1 MEFFLLTVALLFVTV
16 LVVGV
21 SERIGLPYPILMLL
35 TALAAGF
42 LPFMPT
48 LHIDPELILP
58 LFLPPLLFATAQRS
72 SWSVFRLRWR
82 TLIRMAVLLIVVTAG
97 AVAATVW
104 AFVPLLSLPL
114 AIALGAIVAPPDPVS
129 VDAIATKVK
138 MPRRLTSLLETEGL
152 FNDAMAIVIFQL
164 AVNATIN
171 RTDVGLE
178 IIPQFVLGAAAATIL
193 GIAMAW
199 LVGAMNRFVP
209 NLVARCAATLVAPY
223 AVYLLAEEVHASG
236 VIAVVVTALELGR
249 RARPQ
254 DSRERLTRTAF
265 WEVLEML
272 ATGLAF
278 GFMGIE
284 MNRVVIEEGAHL
296 LTFIPQVALICAV
309 VILVRLAWIFAT
321 YYLPHVRA
329 QGMSAAKDSL
339 VLTWCGMRGLA
350 TLALALA
357 LPVSDAAGQAI
368 EGRNFAVVTACA
380 VLLTTLVI
388 PGLTLPALMRVLKIQ
403 DNVELLGRKRRKLA
417 NRAQHTAME
426 TLKASPD
433 LDRLPDDYR
442 ELVTRRLQTLHT
454 LLLSE
459 ESQVESDT
467 LHGQK
472 MAKYRKLIH
481 ISDSLQS
488 QALDAARNELLRARN
503 EPGVDPHMVDEII
516 HRLDQRTMILDR

>member
-35 TALAAGF
+35 TALVAGF

-236 VIAVVVTALELGR
+236 VIAVVITALELGR

-278 GFMGIE
+278 GSW
-284 MNRVVIEEGAHL
+284 
-296 LTFIPQVALICAV
+296 AL
-309 VILVRLAWIFAT
+309 R
-321 YYLPHVRA
+321 
-329 QGMSAAKDSL
+329 
-339 VLTWCGMRGLA
+339 
-350 TLALALA
+350 
-357 LPVSDAAGQAI
+357 
-368 EGRNFAVVTACA
+368 
-380 VLLTTLVI
+380 
-388 PGLTLPALMRVLKIQ
+388 
-403 DNVELLGRKRRKLA
+403 
-417 NRAQHTAME
+417 
-426 TLKASPD
+426 
-433 LDRLPDDYR
+433 
-442 ELVTRRLQTLHT
+442 
-454 LLLSE
+454 
-459 ESQVESDT
+459 
-467 LHGQK
+467 
-472 MAKYRKLIH
+472 
-481 ISDSLQS
+481 
-488 QALDAARNELLRARN
+488 
-503 EPGVDPHMVDEII
+503 
-516 HRLDQRTMILDR
+516 